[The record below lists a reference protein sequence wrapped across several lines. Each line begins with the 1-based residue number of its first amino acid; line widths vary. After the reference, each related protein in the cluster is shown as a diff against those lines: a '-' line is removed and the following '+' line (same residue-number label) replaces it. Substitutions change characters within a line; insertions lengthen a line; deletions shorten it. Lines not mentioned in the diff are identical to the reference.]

1 MDPLSCVEFLKAR
14 KSLHPVRWVEINSKL
29 KTEKDIPFMSL
40 LTFNISERYKNY
52 LSLIFLIIYILIRFE
67 KFYPG
72 NFIPLSR
79 KRDT

>member
-29 KTEKDIPFMSL
+29 KTEKDIPLMSL

-67 KFYPG
+67 KILPWKFHPT
-72 NFIPLSR
+72 LS
-79 KRDT
+79 

>member
-29 KTEKDIPFMSL
+29 KTEKDIPLMSL

-52 LSLIFLIIYILIRFE
+52 LSLIFLIIYI
-67 KFYPG
+67 
-72 NFIPLSR
+72 
-79 KRDT
+79 